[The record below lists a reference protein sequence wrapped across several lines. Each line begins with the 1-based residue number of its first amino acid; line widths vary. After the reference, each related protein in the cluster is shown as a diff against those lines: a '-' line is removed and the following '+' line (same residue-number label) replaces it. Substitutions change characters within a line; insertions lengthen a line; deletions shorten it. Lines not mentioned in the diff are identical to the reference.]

1 MQSISANELAVLN
14 NLQQAAA
21 VAAANVVGGVSNSV
35 VSSLGGPP
43 PVSSQSVGVNKRIP
57 GGVTGGV
64 PSSIHNNNNNN
75 LQQLNGG
82 GISLPH
88 QASTGNIASATNSLL
103 MRFTKS
109 NCFLCDLPRMPWAI
123 VHDYAEPVCRGCVNY
138 EGAEKIEAVIES
150 ARRLKQVHAALSSG
164 LISGAPS
171 SSSTTAPSLPLELLN
186 ATNIH
191 QNKTS
196 NQSNGHNNTNTATST
211 TTAAVSASAAA
222 NGLNNRFSPR
232 SLNGPQQQQ
241 NVQVQQNG
249 TSPLNL
255 VAAHLNGNNN
265 NIPASLLESIQQQQQ
280 QRALLN
286 GGNGRAALM
295 GPVLD
300 ELQLHQLRA
309 IYPFFNAHQLF
320 PMNSAAALTGLAASL
335 LPSSTQNGVS
345 SINGRKRELE
355 NEGAKETVSNKVQ
368 RGDAQSSTSISP
380 TSTNS
385 PEQTLHHP
393 PHQQNEHNSKRRSLF
408 QGINSSNNSLAMAA
422 AQQAAAAQLAAAAQ
436 QQQQQTLRCTG
447 CQERLEDTH
456 FVQCPSVNGHKFC
469 FPCSRKSIKR
479 QWNSQDVHCP
489 SGEKCP
495 LANSSQPWTFMLQEI
510 QTVFIFILG
519 SDEYD
524 AFQQDRERIGL
535 FTPNVNSV
543 PGREASN
550 NGEASGQQNSS
561 DIQVMNGPKCAKERS
576 PASEASPGD
585 NTNNIC

>member
-1 MQSISANELAVLN
+1 MQSISANELAALN

-21 VAAANVVGGVSNSV
+21 AAANVVGGVSNSV

-64 PSSIHNNNNNN
+64 PSSVHNNYNNN

-82 GISLPH
+82 GISLPQ
-88 QASTGNIASATNSLL
+88 QASTGNLAAVSSATNSLL

-123 VHDYAEPVCRGCVNY
+123 VHDYAEPVCRGS
-138 EGAEKIEAVIES
+138 VIES

-241 NVQVQQNG
+241 NAQVQQNG

-255 VAAHLNGNNN
+255 VAAHLNGNN

-286 GGNGRAALM
+286 GGNGRALM

-300 ELQLHQLRA
+300 E
-309 IYPFFNAHQLF
+309 
-320 PMNSAAALTGLAASL
+320 
-335 LPSSTQNGVS
+335 V
-345 SINGRKRELE
+345 
-355 NEGAKETVSNKVQ
+355 V
-368 RGDAQSSTSISP
+368 
-380 TSTNS
+380 
-385 PEQTLHHP
+385 
-393 PHQQNEHNSKRRSLF
+393 
-408 QGINSSNNSLAMAA
+408 
-422 AQQAAAAQLAAAAQ
+422 
-436 QQQQQTLRCTG
+436 
-447 CQERLEDTH
+447 
-456 FVQCPSVNGHKFC
+456 
-469 FPCSRKSIKR
+469 
-479 QWNSQDVHCP
+479 
-489 SGEKCP
+489 
-495 LANSSQPWTFMLQEI
+495 
-510 QTVFIFILG
+510 
-519 SDEYD
+519 
-524 AFQQDRERIGL
+524 
-535 FTPNVNSV
+535 
-543 PGREASN
+543 
-550 NGEASGQQNSS
+550 
-561 DIQVMNGPKCAKERS
+561 
-576 PASEASPGD
+576 
-585 NTNNIC
+585 

>member
-1 MQSISANELAVLN
+1 MQSISANELAAL
-14 NLQQAAA
+14 NLQQA
-21 VAAANVVGGVSNSV
+21 VAANVVGGVSNSV
-35 VSSLGGPP
+35 AASLVGP
-43 PVSSQSVGVNKRIP
+43 PVSSQQAGVKRI
-57 GGVTGGV
+57 TG
-64 PSSIHNNNNNN
+64 SSNASVHNNTNFNN
-75 LQQLNGG
+75 LQQTLNG
-82 GISLPH
+82 GISLP
-88 QASTGNIASATNSLL
+88 AASAALGNLTSSSAANSLL

-150 ARRLKQVHAALSSG
+150 ARRMKQVHAALSSG
-164 LISGAPS
+164 LVGAPS
-171 SSSTTAPSLPLELLN
+171 SSSTAPTLPLELLS
-186 ATNIH
+186 ATTNTH
-191 QNKTS
+191 QSNQNNKTS
-196 NQSNGHNNTNTATST
+196 NQSNGHNNNTTST
-211 TTAAVSASAAA
+211 TTTSASVAA

-232 SLNGPQQQQ
+232 SLNGQSI
-241 NVQVQQNG
+241 QQNG
-249 TSPLNL
+249 VQIQQNGSSPLNL

-265 NIPASLLESIQQQQQ
+265 LPASLLESIQQQQQQQ

-295 GPVLD
+295 GPMLD

-320 PMNSAAALTGLAASL
+320 PMNSAAALSGLAASL
-335 LPSSTQNGVS
+335 LPSSNHLQQQNNITNGTS

-355 NEGAKETVSNKVQ
+355 NEGVKEAVQNKVQ

-385 PEQTLHHP
+385 PEQGLSSNNNNYSNL
-393 PHQQNEHNSKRRSLF
+393 HQQNEHRRRSLF
-408 QGINSSNNSLAMAA
+408 HQLGSTNGINSSNTSLAMAAA
-422 AQQAAAAQLAAAAQ
+422 AQQAAAAAVAAAAQQ

-510 QTVFIFILG
+510 QTILG

-524 AFQQDRERIGL
+524 VFQQDRERIGL
-535 FTPNVNSV
+535 FTPNVSNS
-543 PGREASN
+543 
-550 NGEASGQQNSS
+550 
-561 DIQVMNGPKCAKERS
+561 VMNGPKCAKERS
-576 PASEASPGD
+576 PASDASPIAGENN
-585 NTNNIC
+585 NTNNNISAN

>member
-1 MQSISANELAVLN
+1 MQSISANELAALN

-43 PVSSQSVGVNKRIP
+43 PVSSQSVGVNKRIL

-64 PSSIHNNNNNN
+64 PSTVHNNYNNNN

-82 GISLPH
+82 GVLPH
-88 QASTGNIASATNSLL
+88 QASTGNLAAVSSATNSLL

-138 EGAEKIEAVIES
+138 EGAEKIEAVIEN

-211 TTAAVSASAAA
+211 PTVASAAA

-241 NVQVQQNG
+241 NVQVQQKWHF
-249 TSPLNL
+249 P
-255 VAAHLNGNNN
+255 VKF
-265 NIPASLLESIQQQQQ
+265 ESIQQQQQ
-280 QRALLN
+280 QRTLLN
-286 GGNGRAALM
+286 GGNGRALI

-335 LPSSTQNGVS
+335 LPSSTQNGVG

-393 PHQQNEHNSKRRSLF
+393 HQQNEHNSKRRSLF

-422 AQQAAAAQLAAAAQ
+422 AQQAAAAQLAAAAQQ

-510 QTVFIFILG
+510 QTILG

-585 NTNNIC
+585 NNTNNISVSNGL